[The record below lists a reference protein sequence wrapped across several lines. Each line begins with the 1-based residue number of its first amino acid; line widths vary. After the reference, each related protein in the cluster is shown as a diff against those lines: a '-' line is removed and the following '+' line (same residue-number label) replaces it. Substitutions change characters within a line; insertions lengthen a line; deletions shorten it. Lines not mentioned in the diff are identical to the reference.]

1 MSSLRG
7 FKIKSIASVLWAED
21 VLIPLHT
28 CAQGG
33 KIVVLREEYYN
44 KYPDLRILQSEGS
57 MWCSKM
63 KIFENYFLSTYRI
76 LPILFW
82 ISARVF
88 PFI

>member
-33 KIVVLREEYYN
+33 KIVVLREEYY
-44 KYPDLRILQSEGS
+44 L
-57 MWCSKM
+57 
-63 KIFENYFLSTYRI
+63 
-76 LPILFW
+76 
-82 ISARVF
+82 
-88 PFI
+88 

>member
-28 CAQGG
+28 CTQGG

-44 KYPDLRILQSEGS
+44 KYPD
-57 MWCSKM
+57 
-63 KIFENYFLSTYRI
+63 FEFCKVKDQCG
-76 LPILFW
+76 
-82 ISARVF
+82 AVK
-88 PFI
+88 